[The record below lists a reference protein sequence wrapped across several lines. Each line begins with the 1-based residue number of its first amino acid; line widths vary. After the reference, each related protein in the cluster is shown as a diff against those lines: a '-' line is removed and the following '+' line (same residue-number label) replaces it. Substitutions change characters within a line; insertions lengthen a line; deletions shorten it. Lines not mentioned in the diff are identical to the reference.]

1 MTLINEPI
9 AVVDVETTG
18 LFPFRQDRIIEIAVV
33 VLGKGGV
40 VVREFVTLINPGRD
54 IGPSRIHG
62 LTSTD
67 VLHAPR
73 FDEIASDLVDV
84 LQSAVGFAAHNARFD
99 RQFLESEFGR
109 LGIGVPGLFTVCTM
123 ELVGGG
129 KLEQCCAD
137 YGVQR
142 EGTAHHALSDARAAA
157 GLLIRALEDH
167 PEVAESLS
175 RLRPAQWP
183 KVDLPRKAPVTR
195 ADAVRRRQEPSSYV
209 QRLLTRRGD
218 HALSDA
224 MEGSIIAYGALLDR
238 ALEDR
243 QIDEQESDALIETAK
258 RWGLSATQI
267 EQAHVG
273 YMHQLAIAAVADGSV
288 SPAERADLKQVA
300 QLLGH
305 NPGTTD
311 ALIDEATARLS
322 EVSIGVT
329 SSHRSGSD
337 LAGKRVCFTG
347 ELMGRI
353 DGQVITRERAEH
365 FAVSAGLLVMS
376 AVTKQC
382 DLLVVADP
390 NTQSGK
396 AVRARKYGI
405 RILHEMAFW
414 KAIGVKV

>member
-1 MTLINEPI
+1 MPLLNRPV

-18 LFPFRQDRIIEIAVV
+18 LFPFRHDRVIEIAVV
-33 VLGKGGV
+33 VLDGDGV
-40 VVREFVTLINPGRD
+40 VVREFVSLVNPGRD
-54 IGPSRIHG
+54 IGPSRVHG

-73 FDEIASDLVDV
+73 FEEIASDLVDV
-84 LQSAVGFAAHNARFD
+84 LKDVVGIAAHNARFD

-109 LGIGVPGLFTVCTM
+109 LGIDLPGVFSLCTM

-129 KLEQCCAD
+129 KLDQCCAD

-142 EGTAHHALSDARAAA
+142 DGYAHHALSDARAAA
-157 GLLIRALEDH
+157 GLLLRALEDH
-167 PEVAESLS
+167 PEVVGSLS
-175 RLRPAQWP
+175 RLKPFEWP
-183 KVDLPRKAPVTR
+183 KVELPRRAPVTR
-195 ADAVRRRQEPSSYV
+195 AEVIRQRQEPSSYV
-209 QRLLTRRGD
+209 QRLLARRGE
-218 HALSDA
+218 HALPDA
-224 MEGSIIAYGALLDR
+224 AEGAVIAYGALLDR

-243 QIDEQESDALIETAK
+243 QIDGRESDALIETAK

-273 YMHQLAIAAVADGSV
+273 YMRQLAIAAVADGSV
-288 SPAERADLKQVA
+288 SPAERTDLKHVA
-300 QLLGH
+300 HLLGQ
-305 NPGTTD
+305 NPDATD
-311 ALIDEATARLS
+311 SLIDEATARLS
-322 EVSIGVT
+322 EVSIGAA
-329 SSHRSGSD
+329 SSHRAESD

-347 ELMGRI
+347 ELVGKLN
-353 DGQVITRERAEH
+353 GQLITRELAERL
-365 FAVSAGLLVMS
+365 AANAGLQVIG
-376 AVTKQC
+376 AVTKKC

-396 AVRARKYGI
+396 AVRARKYGV

>member
-1 MTLINEPI
+1 MTLLNRPI

-18 LFPFRQDRIIEIAVV
+18 LFPFRQDRVIEIAVV
-33 VLGKGGV
+33 VLGEGGA
-40 VVREFVTLINPGRD
+40 VVREFVSLVNPERD

-62 LTSTD
+62 ITSSD

-73 FDEIASDLVDV
+73 FEEIASDIVDV
-84 LQSAVGFAAHNARFD
+84 LQSVVGIAAHNARFD
-99 RQFLESEFGR
+99 RQFLECEFGR
-109 LGIGVPGLFTVCTM
+109 LGINLPKLFTICTM

-142 EGTAHHALSDARAAA
+142 DGSAHHALSDARAAA
-157 GLLIRALEDH
+157 GLLLRALEDQ
-167 PEVAESLS
+167 PEIAGSLAQ
-175 RLRPAQWP
+175 LNPVQWP
-183 KVDLPRKAPVTR
+183 KVPFPRKAPVTR
-195 ADAVRRRQEPSSYV
+195 ADAIRQRQQPSSYV
-209 QRLLTRRGD
+209 QRLLARRSE

-224 MEGSIIAYGALLDR
+224 AEGAVIAYGALLDR

-243 QIDEQESDALIETAK
+243 QIDEQESEALIETAK
-258 RWGLSATQI
+258 RWGLSAAQI

-288 SPAERADLKQVA
+288 SAAERADLKQVA
-300 QLLGH
+300 QLLGQ
-305 NPGTTD
+305 NSESTD
-311 ALIDEATARLS
+311 ALIDEATTRLS
-322 EVSIGVT
+322 EVSIGT
-329 SSHRSGSD
+329 ASSHQPSVG

-353 DGQVITRERAEH
+353 DGQLITRERAEE
-365 FAVSAGLLVMS
+365 FAARAGLHVLGT
-376 AVTKQC
+376 VTKQC

-405 RILHEMAFW
+405 RVLHEMAFW